1 MNSSTTR
8 QCVARRSRNQRGRKP
23 DSTQRTLRLARSTAE
38 SFSFATLG
46 GDLCDLGVKSERRS
60 RSGER
65 TPPACQ
71 FGRRA
76 RTIVTPSSCAWR
88 WEEVCGTRFSARR
101 RKPHVRGVCSPELGA
116 ASSFDFGVRVNPER
130 RSWDGVG
137 SVGQAFQPAGAS
149 DFPVARHGTGKFREP
164 ADKNVCPTSSW
175 LCASQAN
182 LRFQT

>member
-116 ASSFDFGVRVNPER
+116 ASSFDFGVRVRTSVPLRQHPVQHLRQPLRGESAMALQPQER
-130 RSWDGVG
+130 TDFSWRT
-137 SVGQAFQPAGAS
+137 
-149 DFPVARHGTGKFREP
+149 RHRPRQLHIVE
-164 ADKNVCPTSSW
+164 A
-175 LCASQAN
+175 
-182 LRFQT
+182 